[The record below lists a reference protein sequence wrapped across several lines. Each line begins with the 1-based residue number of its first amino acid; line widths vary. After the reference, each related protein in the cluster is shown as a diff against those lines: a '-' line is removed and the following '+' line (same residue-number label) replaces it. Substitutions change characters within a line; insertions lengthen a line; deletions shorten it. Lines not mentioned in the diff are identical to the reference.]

1 MRICVY
7 GAGAIGGHLAVRLGQ
22 VPGNRV
28 QVVARGAHL
37 AAIRERGLT
46 LRFKDTPLHA
56 RVEASDD
63 IRAMPPPDVVI
74 VTLKAH
80 SVARAADDLVALAR
94 GGARMAFVINGIPW
108 WYPAA
113 AAPPLSRQARD
124 RIDPAGLAAC
134 FDLTRVAGGV
144 VYSPNTIVE
153 PGVIDCAAD
162 YTRLI
167 FGPVQAGHDHA
178 AREAAAL
185 FAAAGVTSTHVPD
198 LRPEI
203 FAKLLR
209 NSGLNPLCALT
220 ASTTRDVTSDP
231 VLRRFCMDILRE
243 VVGVAA
249 SQGVSLAVDEDV
261 FDPTR
266 MAPHKASMAQDLEAG
281 RPLEADGILGN
292 VQVLAREA
300 GIATPAL
307 DLVTALLLARARGNV
322 SR

>member
-1 MRICVY
+1 
-7 GAGAIGGHLAVRLGQ
+7 

-28 QVVARGAHL
+28 QVVARGVHL

-80 SVARAADDLVALAR
+80 SIARAADDLAALAR

-113 AAPPLSRQARD
+113 AIPPLSAQARN
-124 RIDPAGLAAC
+124 RIDPARLADR

-153 PGVIDCAAD
+153 PGVIHCAAD

-167 FGPVQAGHDHA
+167 FGPVRTGHDGA
-178 AREAAAL
+178 AAEVAAL
-185 FAAAGVTSTHVPD
+185 FAAAGVTSTCVHD

-203 FAKLLR
+203 FGKLLR
-209 NSGLNPLCALT
+209 NSGLNPLGALT
-220 ASTTRDVTSDP
+220 GSTSPEVTSDP
-231 VLRRFCMDILRE
+231 VLRQFCVDILRE
-243 VVGVAA
+243 VVAVAG
-249 SQGVSLAVDEDV
+249 SQGVPLPVDEDML
-261 FDPTR
+261 DPSR
-266 MAPHKASMAQDLEAG
+266 LAPHKASMAQDLAAG
-281 RPLEADGILGN
+281 RPLEIDGILGN
-292 VQVLAREA
+292 VQALAREG

-307 DLVTALLLARARGNV
+307 DLVTALLLARVRADDAR
-322 SR
+322 